1 VRARNFDEVLSL
13 TEQGLELER
22 DLELD
27 AARRSF
33 ELAVELDPK
42 WQVAKTG
49 LQRVLRTMNELEF
62 DQRMTEGITSLA
74 EGDFLGARAA
84 FRMAQELQ
92 PGSHEPADGLMQVD
106 QGIRLG
112 SIAALEREAATLEGR
127 EQWQESAGAYNRI
140 LALDGNLSFA
150 QDGLTRSKQMIAMH
164 QQLDEYISEPD
175 SLSSP
180 RTMQIATQ
188 MVVSITRMPDIG
200 PHLVEQRDELS
211 RLLKRAATPLTI
223 QLVSDNVTDVS
234 IYKVG
239 KLGNFTETELSL
251 RPGTY
256 VAVGSRPG
264 YRDVRLEF
272 RVAPELDMQ
281 PVVVRCEERI

>member
-1 VRARNFDEVLSL
+1 
-13 TEQGLELER
+13 
-22 DLELD
+22 
-27 AARRSF
+27 
-33 ELAVELDPK
+33 
-42 WQVAKTG
+42 
-49 LQRVLRTMNELEF
+49 MNELEF
-62 DQRMTEGITSLA
+62 DQRMTEGISSLA
-74 EGDFLGARAA
+74 ENDFLAARAA

-112 SIAALEREAATLEGR
+112 NIAALEREAGTLEGR
-127 EQWQESAGAYNRI
+127 EQWMKSADTYDRI
-140 LALDGNLSFA
+140 LVLDGNLSFA
-150 QDGLTRSKQMIAMH
+150 QDGLARSKQMIALH
-164 QQLDEYISEPD
+164 QQLDKYIDEPD

-180 RTMQIATQ
+180 RTMQTATQ
-188 MVVSITRMPDIG
+188 MVVSITRMPAIG
-200 PHLVEQRDELS
+200 PRLAEQRDELS
-211 RLLKRAATPLTI
+211 RLLKRAATPLTV

-239 KLGNFTETELSL
+239 KLGNFTATELAL

-272 RVAPELDMQ
+272 RVAPEIDMQ
-281 PVVVRCEERI
+281 PIVVRCEERI